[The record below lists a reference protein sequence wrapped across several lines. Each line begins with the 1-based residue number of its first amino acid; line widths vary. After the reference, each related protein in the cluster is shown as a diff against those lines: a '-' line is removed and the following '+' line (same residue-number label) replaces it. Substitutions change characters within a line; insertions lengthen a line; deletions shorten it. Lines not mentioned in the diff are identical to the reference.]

1 MPILFGFAGII
12 LIVAAVRDRITNGN
26 PSLIDLLKA
35 DFTGQPNFVEWMLAL
50 VLIGSVGYIP
60 KMQPIARGFLV
71 LVIIGMLLSNKGFFV
86 QLGNVFN
93 KTNTQQQTNTSTI
106 GNIGSVASAI
116 PTGAISI

>member
-50 VLIGSVGYIP
+50 VLIGSIGYIP

-93 KTNTQQQTNTSTI
+93 KTNTQQTNTSTI